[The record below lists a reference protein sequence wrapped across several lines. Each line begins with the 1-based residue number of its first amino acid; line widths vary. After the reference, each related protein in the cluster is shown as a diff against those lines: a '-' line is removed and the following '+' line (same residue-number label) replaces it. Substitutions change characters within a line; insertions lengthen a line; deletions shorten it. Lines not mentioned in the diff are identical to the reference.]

1 MAYLGTLVYAAGVY
15 QNGHTEN
22 VELDY
27 NDVVYIH
34 GRSTRAL
41 YPERFH
47 NLIIYVLRDMPDAI
61 KKNKNR
67 IASKLYNKPI
77 YGDVIIVDETIE
89 EVPNEDADDEGGE
102 QYQIYDDEEG
112 GDEYGGGYTDCEEP
126 EDAYVTK
133 RKDFTAYDLAMLC
146 SSVGI

>member
-22 VELDY
+22 VELDF

-47 NLIIYVLRDMPDAI
+47 HLIIYVLRDMPEAI
-61 KKNKNR
+61 KENKNR
-67 IASKLYNKPI
+67 IASKLYGKPI

-89 EVPNEDADDEGGE
+89 EIPNEDADEP
-102 QYQIYDDEEG
+102 QQQLYDDEEG
-112 GDEYGGGYTDCEEP
+112 DEYGGCYTDCEEP
-126 EDAYVTK
+126 EDAYIEK
-133 RKDFTAYDLAMLC
+133 RKDFTAYELAMLC
-146 SSVGI
+146 SSIGI